1 MGAQQSDVP
10 MFQTEL
16 APEGGFLS
24 WLLQQIAAPMPIL
37 ICLLLIYPFGDLV
50 ARWIRQSDSNIIDLA
65 FFAVPSWF
73 LSFFL
78 AIAVYRLF
86 AGAAIMGRW
95 IWALPLLLL
104 LAMFCW
110 GLTSQSL
117 GRTLADF
124 FLPES
129 EDGWLFFIATC
140 PTGSAIAYSL
150 GMIWSTRRQASKA
163 PATRNSRP
171 DDASGV
177 THSSSL

>member
-1 MGAQQSDVP
+1 VP
-10 MFQTEL
+10 MFQTEI
-16 APEGGFLS
+16 APESGFLS
-24 WLLQQIAAPMPIL
+24 WSLQQIAAPMPIWL
-37 ICLLLIYPFGDLV
+37 WLLLIYPFGDLV
-50 ARWIRQSDSNIIDLA
+50 ARWIRQSDSDVIDLV

-95 IWALPLLLL
+95 IWALPVLLL

-117 GRTLADF
+117 GRTLSGF

-129 EDGWLFFIATC
+129 EDGWAFFVATC

-150 GMIWSTRRQASKA
+150 GMLWSTRRQASKA
-163 PATRNSRP
+163 PATRNSGP

-177 THSSSL
+177 TLSSSL

>member
-10 MFQTEL
+10 MFQTEIV
-16 APEGGFLS
+16 PESGFLS
-24 WLLQQIAAPMPIL
+24 WFLQQISAPMPIL
-37 ICLLLIYPFGDLV
+37 LWLLLISPFGDLV
-50 ARWIRQSDSNIIDLA
+50 ARWIRQSDSNIIDLL

-86 AGAAIMGRW
+86 AGGAIMGRW
-95 IWALPLLLL
+95 IWALPVLLL

-110 GLTSQSL
+110 GLASQSF
-117 GRTLADF
+117 GRTLAG
-124 FLPES
+124 FLLPDS
-129 EDGWLFFIATC
+129 EDGWLFFVATC

-150 GMIWSTRRQASKA
+150 AMIWSTRHQASKA
-163 PATRNSRP
+163 SATRSSEP

-177 THSSSL
+177 KVSSSL